1 MKNRDFEM
9 FNFGKK
15 KNNVSFEVLIRLIW
29 VSSFL
34 AMILTLPSLGL
45 FLGIYYFIGEL
56 IIGAIIG
63 FGVHFITLAFSNRI
77 SKFLTQMMS

>member
-1 MKNRDFEM
+1 MLDC
-9 FNFGKK
+9 GKK
-15 KNNVSFEVLIRLIW
+15 KNNVSFEVLVRLIW

-45 FLGIYYFIGEL
+45 FLGIYYFTGEL

-63 FGVHFITLAFSNRI
+63 FGVHFAFSSRI
-77 SKFLTQMMS
+77 SKFLTKIMS